1 MSEVC
6 SDKVTSTQIFS
17 HSSDSTDSDFI
28 QEHIDSF
35 FPPADSG
42 EVIEENLEEN
52 IGEEEGDDDG
62 IPDDVPDEIGDVI
75 EELEFSDM
83 EEEEDASG
91 AVVSIISG
99 EVDADEAE
107 KILDLLLYSGVEGE
121 ESGYTV
127 IKRRYKYEC

>member
-6 SDKVTSTQIFS
+6 SDKVTSARIFS
-17 HSSDSTDSDFI
+17 HSSDPSDSDYI
-28 QEHIDSF
+28 QNHIDSF
-35 FPPADSG
+35 FPSDDFTK
-42 EVIEENLEEN
+42 EVIDEDNEN
-52 IGEEEGDDDG
+52 
-62 IPDDVPDEIGDVI
+62 P
-75 EELEFSDM
+75 
-83 EEEEDASG
+83 SG